1 MTKKLFHLFLFS
13 FFLSVVS
20 AQNIETLSTTPTPCI
35 DAKQKALSYLL
46 QNKVNLKMTDAD
58 VQNLNLQ
65 DSYITQH
72 NGLTHLFFEQTASNI
87 PLYTGIVNVTVM
99 PSGEILFVGN
109 RSMNNLSNKINSTQS
124 VLTPEQAVQKA
135 CEQLKISLSEKL
147 VISKG
152 GLPNNFVINK
162 GTFVLSD
169 VYVALKFQKID
180 ENHARLA
187 WELNLDKLDAS
198 DHWSVRI
205 DALDGKILEK
215 NSLTAHCKVSNEN
228 FKHVSNS
235 CDKSE
240 ISQEQLKANSS
251 QRTANKSSMLPIA
264 GGGSYNV
271 FQLPFEAPSFG
282 ARVLITD
289 PADAKA
295 SPYGWHDTNG
305 VAGAEYTITQ
315 GNNVHA
321 YLDVKN
327 LNKSVGDE
335 PDGGGGLVFDFP
347 YAATAE
353 PATQQKMAVV
363 NLFYIN
369 NMMHDISYGF
379 GFDEVSGN
387 FQKKNYT
394 NLASGNDDVQAEAQD
409 GSALGS
415 SATFNNANFAT
426 PPDGQQPRMQMYLWT
441 NNASKLLHITAPSF
455 LVDDYTT
462 SVANF
467 GTTVNTTTKFSGE
480 VVVASSSTGTDGCVI
495 PDNDLTG
502 KIALVD
508 RGTCFFADKAY
519 NVQQKGAIAVVICNT
534 DEGTIGMAGAGTH
547 FTDVKIPVVMISKSD
562 CQKIR
567 IASGAGL
574 KGTIFLDNS
583 LNIGPQ
589 MLDGDFDNGIVAH
602 EYTHGISARLTGG
615 RLNSGCLSSGELAA
629 GEGWSDFLA
638 LMVTATPADA
648 ATRTR
653 GLGTYALY
661 EKPANTGIRRHP
673 YSVDM
678 SKDPLTYD
686 DIILNN
692 EVHDVG
698 EVWCSA
704 LWEVYW
710 KMIDAYGYK
719 ADVTDKT
726 SGNGK
731 TFQLVI
737 DAMKMQPCHPGF
749 LDARDAILAAD
760 KADFGGANACL
771 IWSAFAKRGMGSN
784 ADQGL
789 ASTTID
795 NTQGFDNLPACVKT
809 VKIQKTAN
817 DNIKPGD
824 IITYT
829 VKVLNNKGITATGVV
844 VTDEIALGATY
855 VSGSASRNVI
865 VSGSSLQWQIGTMN
879 NLDSITLTYQVKT
892 DPTKKSTSYFFDDFE
907 KGDKNWDYE
916 VLSGAGLW
924 EVLDLYP
931 YSGKYSMS
939 GTYPTVGASDFATK
953 TLNTIHVTGS
963 KPILRFYSRYQ
974 TEPASDGGIVQISS
988 NNGSSWDNVDTK
1000 FFKNGYRGAIRYGV
1014 LSSPVSNQQ
1023 AFWGD
1028 NKTFQASCVD
1038 LSSYAG
1044 KDIKLRFRF
1053 ACDSL
1058 IGGLGWFVDDV
1069 TVMDMVNYNP
1079 KSSLT
1084 TAQGDTASAYVAQ
1097 GGTIV
1102 NPTVFLPTSAAID
1115 DVKLNV
1121 YPNPTV
1127 GWLNLNI
1134 IGGSANSL
1142 NASIISMDG
1151 KTVWQ
1156 KNSRLA
1162 AQTEMLLPVDMSAF
1176 SSGIYFVRIETDTK
1190 TIVQKIIKQ

>member
-1 MTKKLFHLFLFS
+1 MTKKLFHFFLFLF
-13 FFLSVVS
+13 FVGALS
-20 AQNIETLSTTPTPCI
+20 AQNIETLTSVPTPCL
-35 DAKQKALSYLL
+35 DAKQKALSYML

-58 VQNLNLQ
+58 VQGLNLQ
-65 DSYITQH
+65 DSYTTQH
-72 NGLTHLFFEQTASNI
+72 NGLTHLFFEQTAKNI
-87 PLYTGIVNVTVM
+87 PLYNGIVNVSVM

-109 RSMNNLSNKINSTQS
+109 RSLNNLSAKINTAQAI
-124 VLTPEQAVQKA
+124 LTPEQAIQKA
-135 CEQLKISLSEKL
+135 CEQLKISLNEKL

-152 GLPNNFVINK
+152 GIANTFIAQK
-162 GTFVLSD
+162 GNFVLSD
-169 VYVALKFQKID
+169 VNVALKFQKID

-215 NSLTAHCKVSNEN
+215 NSLTAHCKIVSEN
-228 FKHVSNS
+228 FAHSKIVDS
-235 CDKSE
+235 CSSLVDSRGKL
-240 ISQEQLKANSS
+240 EQLTTNNEQLSIA
-251 QRTANKSSMLPIA
+251 LA

-271 FQLPFEAPSFG
+271 YQLPFEAPSFG
-282 ARVLITD
+282 ARVLVTD

-321 YLDVKN
+321 YLDVKD

-335 PDGGGGLVFDFP
+335 PDGGAGLVFDFP
-347 YAATAE
+347 YSATAE
-353 PATQQKMAVV
+353 PSAQQKPAVV
-363 NLFYIN
+363 NLFYVN
-369 NMMHDISYGF
+369 NMMHDIAFGY

-394 NLASGNDDVQAEAQD
+394 NLAAGNDDVQAEAQD

-441 NNASKLLHITAPSF
+441 NNAAKLLHIVAPSF
-455 LVDDYTT
+455 VADDYTNST
-462 SVANF
+462 ANF
-467 GTTVNTTTKFSGE
+467 GTVVTATTKFSGD
-480 VVVASSSTGTDGCVI
+480 VLVASGSTGTDGCVV

-508 RGTCFFADKAY
+508 RGTCYFADKAY
-519 NVQQKGAIAVVICNT
+519 DVQQKGAIAVVICNT

-547 FTDVKIPVVMISKSD
+547 SNDVKIPVVMISKSD

-583 LNIGPQ
+583 LNTGPQ
-589 MLDGDFDNGIVAH
+589 MLDGDFDNGIVTH

-615 RLNSGCLSSGELAA
+615 RLNSGCLSSGELKA

-673 YSVDM
+673 YSTDM
-678 SKDPLTYD
+678 NKDPLTYD

-704 LWEVYW
+704 LWEIYW
-710 KMIDAYGYK
+710 KMIDTYGYK
-719 ADVTDKT
+719 ADIRDKT

-731 TFQLVI
+731 TFQLI
-737 DAMKMQPCHPGF
+737 MDAMKIQPCHPGF

-760 KADFGGANACL
+760 KADFNGSNACL
-771 IWSAFAKRGMGSN
+771 IWSSFAKRGMGSN

-789 ASTTID
+789 ASSTFD
-795 NTQGFDNLPACVKT
+795 NTQGFDILPACVKT
-809 VKIQKTAN
+809 VKIQKTAT

-829 VKVLNNKGITATGVV
+829 IKVLNNKGTTATGVV
-844 VTDEIALGATY
+844 VTDEIATGATY
-855 VSGSASRNVI
+855 VSGSASRNVV
-865 VSGSSLQWQIGTMN
+865 VSGSSLQWQIGTMQ
-879 NLDSITLTYQVKT
+879 NLDSLTLTYQVKT

-916 VLSGAGLW
+916 VLSGSGLW
-924 EVLDLYP
+924 EVLDLYS

-939 GTYPTVGASDFATK
+939 GTYPTVGASDFTTK
-953 TLNTIHVTGS
+953 TLNSIRVTGS

-974 TEPASDGGIVQISS
+974 TEPAFDGGIVQISA
-988 NNGSSWDNVDTK
+988 NNGSSWENVDNK
-1000 FFKNGYRGAIRYGV
+1000 FFKNGYRGTINYGV
-1014 LSSPVSNQQ
+1014 LTSPQANQQ

-1069 TVMDMVNYNP
+1069 TVMDMFNYNP

-1084 TAQGDTASAYVAQ
+1084 SAQGDTATAYVAQ

-1121 YPNPTV
+1121 YPNPTN

-1134 IGGSANSL
+1134 IGGSTNSL
-1142 NASIISMDG
+1142 NASIISIDG
-1151 KTVWQ
+1151 RTVWQ
-1156 KNSRLA
+1156 KLSKLN
-1162 AQTEMLLPVDMSAF
+1162 AQTETLLPVDMSAF
-1176 SSGIYFVRIETDTK
+1176 SSGVYFVRIETDTK
-1190 TIVQKIIKQ
+1190 TIVQKIVKQ

>member
-1 MTKKLFHLFLFS
+1 MIKKLFHLFLFL
-13 FFLSVVS
+13 FFVGVLS
-20 AQNIETLSTTPTPCI
+20 AQNIETLTTAPTPCI
-35 DAKQKALSYLL
+35 DAQQKALSYLF

-58 VQNLNLQ
+58 VQGLNLQ

-87 PLYTGIVNVTVM
+87 PLYNGIVNVTVM

-109 RSMNNLSNKINSTQS
+109 RSLNNLVAKINSTQA
-124 VLTPEQAVQKA
+124 VLTPEQAIQKA
-135 CEQLKISLSEKL
+135 CEQLKIALNEKL
-147 VISKG
+147 AISKG
-152 GLPNNFVINK
+152 GLANTFIADK
-162 GTFVLSD
+162 GNFVLSD
-169 VYVALKFQKID
+169 VHIALKFQKID
-180 ENHARLA
+180 ENHVRLA

-198 DHWSVRI
+198 DHWSLRI

-215 NSLTAHCKVSNEN
+215 NSLTVHCKVAIEN
-228 FKHVSNS
+228 YAHVIPKCNDELAVVNGTNS
-235 CDKSE
+235 QSATRN
-240 ISQEQLKANSS
+240 QQLS
-251 QRTANKSSMLPIA
+251 TTLA
-264 GGGSYNV
+264 GGGSYNI

-282 ARVLITD
+282 ARALVTD

-321 YLDVKN
+321 YLDVKE

-335 PDGGGGLVFDFP
+335 PDGGAGLIFDFP
-347 YAATAE
+347 YSATAE
-353 PATQQKMAVV
+353 PAAQQKAAVV

-369 NMMHDISYGF
+369 NMMHDIAFGY

-394 NLASGNDDVQAEAQD
+394 NLSAGNDDVQAEAQD
-409 GSALGS
+409 GSGLGAS
-415 SATFNNANFAT
+415 SFSNNANFAT
-426 PPDGQQPRMQMYLWT
+426 PPDGQSPRMQMYLWT

-455 LVDDYTT
+455 VVDDYTT
-462 SVANF
+462 GVANF
-467 GTTVNTTTKFSGE
+467 GTVVTATTKFSGD
-480 VVVASSSTGTDGCVI
+480 VLIASGSTGTDGCVI

-508 RGTCFFADKAY
+508 RGTCYFADKAY

-534 DEGTIGMAGAGTH
+534 DEGVIGMASAGVH
-547 FTDVKIPVVMISKSD
+547 ANDIKIPVVMISKSD

-583 LNIGPQ
+583 LNTGPQ
-589 MLDGDFDNGIVAH
+589 MLDGDFDNGIVTH

-615 RLNSGCLSSGELAA
+615 RLNTGCSSSGELKA

-638 LMVTATPADA
+638 LMVTATPNDA
-648 ATRTR
+648 AIRTR

-661 EKPANTGIRRHP
+661 EKPVNTGIRRHP
-673 YSVDM
+673 YSIDM
-678 SKDPLTYD
+678 NKNPLTYD

-704 LWEVYW
+704 LWEIYW
-710 KMIDAYGYK
+710 KMIDLYGYK
-719 ADVTDKT
+719 VDVRDKT

-737 DAMKMQPCHPGF
+737 DAMKIQPCAPGF

-760 KADFGGANACL
+760 KADFNGANACL
-771 IWSAFAKRGMGSN
+771 IWSAFAKRGMGNN
-784 ADQGL
+784 ADQGSAAL
-789 ASTTID
+789 TYD

-809 VKIQKTAN
+809 LKIQKTAI

-829 VKVLNNKGITATGVV
+829 VKVLNNKGTTATGVV
-844 VTDEIALGATY
+844 VTDEIATGATY

-865 VSGSSLQWQIGTMN
+865 VSGSSLQWQIGTMQ
-879 NLDSITLTYQVKT
+879 NLDSLTLTYQVKT

-924 EVLDLYP
+924 EVLDLYS
-931 YSGKYSMS
+931 YSGKYAMS

-953 TLNTIHVTGS
+953 TLNSIHVTGT

-974 TEPASDGGIVQISS
+974 TEPAADGGVVQISA
-988 NNGSSWDNVDTK
+988 NNGSTWDNVDSK
-1000 FFKNGYRGAIRYGV
+1000 FFKNGYRGVIHYGT
-1014 LSSPVSNQQ
+1014 LTSPSANQQ

-1069 TVMDMVNYNP
+1069 TVMDMFNYNP

-1084 TAQGDTASAYVAQ
+1084 TAQGDTATAYVAQ

-1102 NPTVFLPTSAAID
+1102 NPTVFLPTSAALD

-1121 YPNPTV
+1121 YPNPTNN
-1127 GWLNLNI
+1127 WINLNI
-1134 IGGSANSL
+1134 IGGAANSL
-1142 NASIISMDG
+1142 NASIISIDG
-1151 KTVWQ
+1151 RTVWQ
-1156 KNSRLA
+1156 KVSKMA
-1162 AQTEMLLPVDMSAF
+1162 AQTETLIPVDMSAF
-1176 SSGIYFVRIETDTK
+1176 SNGVYFVRIETDTK
-1190 TIVQKIIKQ
+1190 TIVEKIVKQ